1 MDNQSNGDYLFS
13 LLVDGNRLLQE
24 ELIRIF

>member
-1 MDNQSNGDYLFS
+1 MDNQSNGDYLFG
-13 LLVDGNRLLQE
+13 LLVDENRLLQE

>member
-13 LLVDGNRLLQE
+13 LLVDENRLLQE
-24 ELIRIF
+24 ELIKIF

>member
-1 MDNQSNGDYLFS
+1 MDNQSNGDYLLS
-13 LLVDGNRLLQE
+13 LLVDENRLLQE

>member
-1 MDNQSNGDYLFS
+1 MDNQSNGDYLFG
-13 LLVDGNRLLQE
+13 LLVDENRLLQD